1 MKNRLVDL
9 RQDIDDVREQVSSGG
24 LLTKANMNNENVYDA
39 NVKKAI
45 DGCLDEICRKLDGLK
60 TSARNLIEVAETIV
74 FEEEGCFKYG
84 TLVKKQT
91 ARGWSLIPIEE
102 V

>member
-1 MKNRLVDL
+1 MRLDL
-9 RQDIDDVREQVSSGG
+9 EEVAESLSSGRT
-24 LLTKANMNNENVYDA
+24 LTAANMTNENVYDA

-45 DGCLDEICRKLDGLK
+45 DSCLDEICRKLADLK
-60 TSARNLIEVAETIV
+60 ASARKLEEVAEKIK
-74 FEEEGCFKYG
+74 FAEEEGCFKYG

>member
-1 MKNRLVDL
+1 MDEA
-9 RQDIDDVREQVSSGG
+9 REKVSSGRT
-24 LLTKANMNNENVYDA
+24 LTAANEDNENVYDA
-39 NVKKAI
+39 NVRQAI
-45 DGCLDEICRKLDGLK
+45 DSCLDEICGKLEGLK
-60 TSARNLIEVAETIV
+60 ASARNLRERAEAIHL
-74 FEEEGCFKYG
+74 EEEGCFKYG